1 MSDPLAF
8 FELDGDQ
15 FRPTVLTRGPWRPEH
30 QHGGPPAALMARAIE
45 GAMEETDVFQL
56 ARFTID
62 FLHPVPI
69 AALLTVRVKQVRD
82 GRRARGY
89 TAVLWAGEDAVARA
103 TVLALRTER
112 PAPRPECLRERL
124 LPLPDEAEPF
134 RFPFFRE
141 AIGYHT
147 AVESRLARGTIGSGR
162 AAAWMRQR
170 VPLVLG
176 ETPSPAQRLLVVA
189 DSGSGVGATLDPV
202 RVVPFINADLSVSLH
217 RLPDGEWIGLDA
229 VTTLEPHG
237 VGLTRTGLSDVHGAI
252 GHGLQALVADR
263 MGPP

>member
-8 FELDGDQ
+8 FELEGNRL
-15 FRPTVLTRGPWRPEH
+15 RPTVLTRGPWRPEH

-45 GAMEETDVFQL
+45 GAMEEADSFQL

-62 FLHPVPI
+62 FLRPVPI
-69 AALLTVRVKQVRD
+69 AALLTVRVEQVRD

-89 TAVLWAGEDAVARA
+89 AAVLWAGEEAVARA
-103 TVLALRTER
+103 TALALRTER
-112 PAPRPECLRERL
+112 AVSAPEPDGKRL

-134 RFPFFRE
+134 RFPFFR
-141 AIGYHT
+141 ATIGYHT

-170 VPLVLG
+170 VPLIRG
-176 ETPSPAQRLLVVA
+176 ETPSPAQRLLVMA
-189 DSGSGVGATLDPV
+189 DSGSGVGAVLDEV
-202 RVVPFINADLSVSLH
+202 RVVPFINADLNVSLH
-217 RLPDGEWIGLDA
+217 RLPDGEWIGLDS

-237 VGLTRTGLSDVHGAI
+237 VGLTRTGLYDVHGAF
-252 GHGLQALVADR
+252 GEGLQALVAGR
-263 MGPP
+263 MGPQ

>member
-45 GAMEETDVFQL
+45 DAMEKTDAFQL

-62 FLHPVPI
+62 FLRPVPI
-69 AALLTVRVKQVRD
+69 AALLTVRVEQVRD

-89 TAVLWAGEDAVARA
+89 AVVLWAGDEAVARA
-103 TVLALRTER
+103 TALALRTER
-112 PAPRPECLRERL
+112 PVSAFEPDRERL
-124 LPLPDEAEPF
+124 VPLPEEAEPF

-141 AIGYHT
+141 TVGYPTAI
-147 AVESRLARGTIGSGR
+147 ESRLARGTIGSGR

-170 VPLVLG
+170 VPLIQG
-176 ETPSPAQRLLVVA
+176 ETPSPAQRVLVLA
-189 DSGSGVGATLDPV
+189 DSGSGVGATLDQV
-202 RVVPFINADLSVSLH
+202 RVVPFINADLNVSLH
-217 RLPDGEWIGLDA
+217 RLPDGEWIGLDS

-237 VGLTRTGLSDVHGAI
+237 VGLTRTGLYDVHGAI
-252 GHGLQALVADR
+252 GEGLQALVAGR
-263 MGPP
+263 MGPQ